1 MLLWT
6 KASNR
11 IVGDRGVR
19 VRVPGYDGS
28 IASLVPEV
36 DRSSEAT
43 VRVTIRVEGEP
54 SVLSNFYWHPPVC
67 ILARGK
73 LEEGDIFTTH
83 ASEMLAPGRGHVRA
97 YARSFVAYGPGR
109 EGSMMPDSFAIR
121 YLRDRV
127 GR

>member
-11 IVGDRGVR
+11 IVGDRGAR
-19 VRVPGYDGS
+19 VRMPGYDGS

-54 SVLSNFYWHPPVC
+54 PVLSNFYWHPPVC

-73 LEEGDIFTTH
+73 LEKGDIFTSH
-83 ASEMLAPGRGHVRA
+83 ASDLTQARCSLPAAGA
-97 YARSFVAYGPGR
+97 YARMLGHSWRMAREEKGP
-109 EGSMMPDSFAIR
+109 
-121 YLRDRV
+121 
-127 GR
+127 